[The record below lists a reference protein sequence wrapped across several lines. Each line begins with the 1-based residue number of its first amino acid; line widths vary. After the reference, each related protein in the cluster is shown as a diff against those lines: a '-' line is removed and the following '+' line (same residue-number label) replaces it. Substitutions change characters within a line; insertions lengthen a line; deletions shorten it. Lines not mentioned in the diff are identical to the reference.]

1 MSSTK
6 ATITVA
12 IAENDKYQ
20 SDLLVHRLSRFG
32 AIEIIFTACNGE
44 EFLQELGNHQHQLP
58 EIVLMDIQMPV
69 LGGIETTNILSK
81 TYPMVKVI
89 AFSQWDNIER
99 VASMILHGAVAF
111 VSKTLPVNELV
122 QLMIAVHE
130 GRHQLSDHPYA
141 LPVLEKIKEMR
152 EKGQLLSTRMQ
163 MVLTHVC
170 NERSSKEIA
179 ELMEVSLD
187 SVKGYRKE
195 LFKLTGVK
203 NVAGLVKYGLQHGYL
218 SPKLNEKEE

>member
-1 MSSTK
+1 LSSTK
-6 ATITVA
+6 TAITVA
-12 IAENDKYQ
+12 IAENDTYQ
-20 SDLLVHRLSRFG
+20 LDLLVHRLSRFG
-32 AIEIIFTACNGE
+32 AIEIAFTACNGE
-44 EFLQELGNHQHQLP
+44 AFLQQLGNHPRLP
-58 EIVLMDIQMPV
+58 DIVLMDIQMPV
-69 LGGIETTNILSK
+69 LGGIETTSILSK

-99 VASMILHGAVAF
+99 VASMILRGAVAF
-111 VSKTLPVNELV
+111 VSKTLAVSELV

-170 NERSSKEIA
+170 NERSSREIA
-179 ELMEVSLD
+179 ELMDLSLD

-218 SPKLNEKEE
+218 SPKLNGKEE

>member
-1 MSSTK
+1 M
-6 ATITVA
+6 
-12 IAENDKYQ
+12 ENDAYQ

-32 AIEIIFTACNGE
+32 SIKIAFTASNGE
-44 EFLQELGNHQHQLP
+44 ELIKQLNNNDQVP
-58 EIVLMDIQMPV
+58 DIILMDIQMPK
-69 LGGIETTNILSK
+69 LGGIATTNILSK
-81 TYPMVKVI
+81 TYPKAKVI

-111 VSKTLPVNELV
+111 VSKTLPVNRLV
-122 QLMIAVHE
+122 QLIIAVHE
-130 GRHQLSDHPYA
+130 RRHRLSDHPYA

-152 EKGQLLSTRMQ
+152 EKGQLLTPRMQ
-163 MVLTHVC
+163 LVLTHVC

-218 SPKLNEKEE
+218 TPKHNTSSD

>member
-6 ATITVA
+6 TAITVA

-44 EFLQELGNHQHQLP
+44 EFLQELRNHQPRLP
-58 EIVLMDIQMPV
+58 EIVLMDIQMPL

-111 VSKTLPVNELV
+111 VSKTLPVSELV

-130 GRHQLSDHPYA
+130 ERHQLSDHPYA

-163 MVLTHVC
+163 IVLTHVC

-179 ELMEVSLD
+179 ELMELSLD

-218 SPKLNEKEE
+218 TPKHNGKEG